1 MDTVAYSTLRENLA
15 GIMEQ
20 VCRDHAPIM
29 VTRRQADPVVM
40 MSLADYHSLEETLY
54 LLRSPHNARNLL
66 ESIAQAEAA
75 DVVSVSL

>member
-15 GIMEQ
+15 SVMEQ

-54 LLRSPHNARNLL
+54 LLRSPNNARNLL
-66 ESIAQAEAA
+66 ESIAQAEVG
-75 DVVSVSL
+75 DVVSVSI